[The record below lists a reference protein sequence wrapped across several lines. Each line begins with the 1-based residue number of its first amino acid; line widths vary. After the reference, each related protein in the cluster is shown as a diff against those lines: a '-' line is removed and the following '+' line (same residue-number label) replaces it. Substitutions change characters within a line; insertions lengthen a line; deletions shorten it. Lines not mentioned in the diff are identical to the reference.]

1 MVTDDICMRW
11 ISLEKSREN
20 EILKILSV
28 ALRRIFSSEIYD
40 YNKLQEIRLRMN
52 EPLIVIYDNR
62 EYFVT
67 EKGKRTTECKKAYMV
82 APADIRETL
91 EYISNYSLYAYEDEI
106 RQGFITIQGGHR
118 VGLAGKVILESGMIK
133 SVRHISF
140 INIRLRDTF
149 QLDSKVTITFDES
162 YTVTAVKV
170 DVVSTTSGSTTD
182 TTMDAAN
189 LRQEI
194 AKEYK
199 ISEDRIEIFVNGY
212 QTK

>member
-106 RQGFITIQGGHR
+106 RQGFITIQGGSCRACRKSH
-118 VGLAGKVILESGMIK
+118 SGIWNDQK
-133 SVRHISF
+133 CQTYIIYQYPFV
-140 INIRLRDTF
+140 
-149 QLDSKVTITFDES
+149 
-162 YTVTAVKV
+162 
-170 DVVSTTSGSTTD
+170 TSGKGV
-182 TTMDAAN
+182 
-189 LRQEI
+189 L
-194 AKEYK
+194 
-199 ISEDRIEIFVNGY
+199 
-212 QTK
+212 

>member
-1 MVTDDICMRW
+1 M
-11 ISLEKSREN
+11 EKSREN

-118 VGLAGKVILESGMIK
+118 L
-133 SVRHISF
+133 
-140 INIRLRDTF
+140 
-149 QLDSKVTITFDES
+149 
-162 YTVTAVKV
+162 
-170 DVVSTTSGSTTD
+170 
-182 TTMDAAN
+182 
-189 LRQEI
+189 
-194 AKEYK
+194 
-199 ISEDRIEIFVNGY
+199 
-212 QTK
+212 

>member
-1 MVTDDICMRW
+1 
-11 ISLEKSREN
+11 
-20 EILKILSV
+20 
-28 ALRRIFSSEIYD
+28 
-40 YNKLQEIRLRMN
+40 MN

-140 INIRLRDTF
+140 INIRLSH
-149 QLDSKVTITFDES
+149 Q
-162 YTVTAVKV
+162 VK
-170 DVVSTTSGSTTD
+170 G
-182 TTMDAAN
+182 
-189 LRQEI
+189 
-194 AKEYK
+194 
-199 ISEDRIEIFVNGY
+199 
-212 QTK
+212 

>member
-1 MVTDDICMRW
+1 M
-11 ISLEKSREN
+11 EKSREN

-91 EYISNYSLYAYEDEI
+91 EYISNYSLFAY
-106 RQGFITIQGGHR
+106 
-118 VGLAGKVILESGMIK
+118 VICNHFHL
-133 SVRHISF
+133 SVPS
-140 INIRLRDTF
+140 
-149 QLDSKVTITFDES
+149 S
-162 YTVTAVKV
+162 
-170 DVVSTTSGSTTD
+170 
-182 TTMDAAN
+182 AN
-189 LRQEI
+189 TRKASAFLI
-194 AKEYK
+194 
-199 ISEDRIEIFVNGY
+199 
-212 QTK
+212 